1 MNPSPYLLRFSGR
14 ASQKW
19 TWPSTTKYLRP
30 FFSYIPL
37 LSLRLL
43 DRLKVEAD
51 VLGRVLRVGEQ
62 QRPVVEVNHTP
73 VVGAHDLLEV
83 VLSEV
88 GPAEGVRD
96 LLVVEVDLADA
107 VDADHGGQLHDGD
120 AILVAHDAGHHVADL
135 VVHQRDARLVRRGAV
150 RSKRRHAEASFGV
163 SSPRSPTRPSKRTR
177 ERSKESSKR
186 TTFSD
191 SWDQM
196 GWSRR
201 AASTALGV

>member
-1 MNPSPYLLRFSGR
+1 MKPSPYLLRFSGR

-19 TWPSTTKYLRP
+19 TCSSTTKYLRP

-43 DRLKVEAD
+43 DRPQVEAD
-51 VLGRVLRVGEQ
+51 VLGRVLGVGEQ
-62 QRPVVEVNHTP
+62 ERPLVEVNHTP

-107 VDADHGGQLHDGD
+107 VDADHGRELGD
-120 AILVAHDAGHHVADL
+120 RDPLLLAHHAGDHVADL
-135 VVHQRDARLVRRGAV
+135 VVHERHARLVRRGAV
-150 RSKRRHAEASFGV
+150 DGERAHAVASFGV
-163 SSPRSPTRPSKRTR
+163 SSPRS
-177 ERSKESSKR
+177 
-186 TTFSD
+186 
-191 SWDQM
+191 
-196 GWSRR
+196 
-201 AASTALGV
+201 

>member
-43 DRLKVEAD
+43 DRLEVEAD

-62 QRPVVEVNHTP
+62 ERPVVEVNHTP
-73 VVGAHDLLEV
+73 VVGGHDLLEV
-83 VLSEV
+83 VLAEV
-88 GPAEGVRD
+88 GPPERVGD

-107 VDADHGGQLHDGD
+107 VHADHRGQLRDED
-120 AILVAHDAGHHVADL
+120 TLLLAHDAGDHVADL
-135 VVHQRDARLVRRGAV
+135 VV
-150 RSKRRHAEASFGV
+150 
-163 SSPRSPTRPSKRTR
+163 
-177 ERSKESSKR
+177 
-186 TTFSD
+186 
-191 SWDQM
+191 
-196 GWSRR
+196 
-201 AASTALGV
+201 